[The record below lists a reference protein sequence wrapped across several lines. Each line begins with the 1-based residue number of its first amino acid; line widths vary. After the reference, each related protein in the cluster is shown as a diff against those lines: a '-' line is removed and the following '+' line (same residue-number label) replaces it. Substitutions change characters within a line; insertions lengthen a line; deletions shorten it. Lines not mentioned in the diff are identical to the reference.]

1 MISRGVHNLGHSL
14 FMVGWTKKT
23 KNSVSRPWLA
33 FLFLRRGCSTLLLPF
48 PDRRWRGM
56 CRGGVRGS
64 GAALASEHP
73 PADGVSTCSLVHSFF
88 GLCEPE
94 RSWNSPVPW
103 LCIPQPWLGP
113 VAPLQQNPGMPPPC
127 AGASEQ
133 HLARFLAFETC
144 LRGLCLVLCYS
155 IRRTAPLRVI
165 YSAYIP
171 PWG

>member
-1 MISRGVHNLGHSL
+1 MISLGVHNLGHSL

-33 FLFLRRGCSTLLLPF
+33 FLFLRRGCSMLLLPF

-113 VAPLQQNPGMPPPC
+113 VAPLQQNPGMPPLC

-133 HLARFLAFETC
+133 HLARFLAFE
-144 LRGLCLVLCYS
+144 
-155 IRRTAPLRVI
+155 RV
-165 YSAYIP
+165 Y
-171 PWG
+171 GGCV